1 MEGVG
6 QLTKKIC
13 LAGYHQIEHLQC
25 LPPSPP
31 CRTWG
36 GGGAKRPK
44 FTGKSSSETKKENLV
59 SAVPLSLREERYLR
73 KNRQEEEKA
82 SNISWPRAVFS
93 DPLDGC
99 EAIWL

>member
-6 QLTKKIC
+6 PLTEKIC
-13 LAGYHQIEHLQC
+13 LVRYHQIEHLHC
-25 LPPSPP
+25 LHPSPP
-31 CRTWG
+31 CRTRG

-44 FTGKSSSETKKENLV
+44 FTGRSSSETKNENLV
-59 SAVPLSLREERYLR
+59 SAVPLSLREERNLR
-73 KNRQEEEKA
+73 KNWQEGEKA